1 MVCIPAAFTDLKTYN
16 VDGVNISNG
25 LINNS
30 SKFNNTLTGL
40 FYLVNNEVKID
51 DINKFDNKTDSLFE
65 LVKAQKESLIQQILL
80 VKDGIAMK
88 FSSKDKFQRRCICT
102 KNDGGNFIIESLE
115 SITLSQF
122 SMDLV
127 ALNIDAAIYTDM
139 GSWDEGW
146 YKSGPNLV
154 KIGNS
159 RKNTNKQCN
168 WFLVKYK

>member
-1 MVCIPAAFTDLKTYN
+1 MIPIRSRRLSSMII
-16 VDGVNISNG
+16 VVNRERLFEIVANYF
-25 LINNS
+25 S
-30 SKFNNTLTGL
+30 SFIIEVNYSLSL
-40 FYLVNNEVKID
+40 NNEVKID
-51 DINKFDNKTDSLFE
+51 DINKYDNKTDSLFE

-122 SMDLV
+122 SIDLV

-168 WFLVKYK
+168 WFLVKHK

>member
-1 MVCIPAAFTDLKTYN
+1 MIPIRSRRLSSMII
-16 VDGVNISNG
+16 VVNRERLFEIVANYF
-25 LINNS
+25 S
-30 SKFNNTLTGL
+30 SFIIEVNYSLSL
-40 FYLVNNEVKID
+40 NNEVKID

-88 FSSKDKFQRRCICT
+88 FSSKDKFQRRCICS
-102 KNDGGNFIIESLE
+102 KNDGANFIIESLE

-122 SMDLV
+122 SIDLV

-168 WFLVKYK
+168 WFLVKHK